1 MKPVLSFFVA
11 AALLLP
17 TFLRTALAEE
27 RLTPEDY
34 INLLRIDLRAQ
45 KAEVVTTSLEMTEA
59 ESKLFWPI
67 YNDYNAT
74 LAKLNA
80 ERIAVLRDFATNY
93 GSIDDAKA
101 RDLSRR
107 MFEFTRKRL
116 DLLEKTSH
124 RVEKALSAA
133 FAARFAQIENQ
144 LLLMVDVQLASEMPL
159 IPRQTVVSRPPR

>member
-1 MKPVLSFFVA
+1 MKSVA
-11 AALLLP
+11 SLLLATALLASVVSQNA
-17 TFLRTALAEE
+17 RAAE

-59 ESKLFWPI
+59 EAKLFWPI

-107 MFEFTRKRL
+107 MFEFTRSRL

-159 IPRQTVVSRPPR
+159 VPRQTVVSRPR